1 MNRLS
6 LKNILSLFF
15 LVTALTG
22 CVNLKYVSNFSS
34 SSLKSVRNFEEIGY
48 SFTMNCIENC
58 QEQKVS
64 DLNFSSRECDCQ
76 TNESADSVTL
86 IIYNAVKGY
95 LDGLS
100 NLSNNTLTNYKVNA
114 VTKSLNQQ
122 DYKSLNVEKTHVEA
136 WLNISNIL
144 LKAFTN
150 KYRRNKIKEYVNAGN
165 EPLKVLTGFLDFN
178 LSENLSGKL
187 NVQKQ
192 RLKDYYFDLTND
204 STLSTFEKR
213 NAAEDYYNRINKIEA
228 KQKELTTY
236 SKILKKVAG
245 GHQKLTD
252 NLERLNTDEII
263 EQLTQYS
270 SDIQDLITEYN
281 KIAKK

>member
-1 MNRLS
+1 MNRLFF
-6 LKNILSLFF
+6 KNILLLFF
-15 LVTALTG
+15 LVTTLTG
-22 CVNLKYVSNFSS
+22 CVNLKYVSDFSS
-34 SSLKSVRNFEEIGY
+34 SSLKSIRNFEEIGY
-48 SFTMNCIENC
+48 SFTMNCLENC
-58 QEQKVS
+58 QEEKVNNLS
-64 DLNFSSRECDCQ
+64 FIALECDCQ
-76 TNESADSVTL
+76 ANKSADSVTL

-100 NLSNNTLTNYKVNA
+100 NLSNNSLTNYKVNVVA
-114 VTKSLNQQ
+114 KSLNQQ
-122 DYKSLNVEKTHVEA
+122 DYKSLNIEKTHVDA

-144 LKAFTN
+144 FKAFTN
-150 KYRRNKIKEYVNAGN
+150 KYRRSKIKEYVNAGN

-204 STLSTFEKR
+204 TTLSTFEKR
-213 NAAEDYYNRINKIEA
+213 NAAADYYNRINKIED

-252 NLERLNTDEII
+252 NLQRLNKDEVM
-263 EQLTQYS
+263 EQLIQYS

-281 KIAKK
+281 KIAK